1 MSGLR
6 FCFLTT
12 FYPPYNFGGDGIAV
26 QRLARALVGTGH
38 HVTVIHDADAFRSL
52 GGTPALPTGDPEPP
66 GLRVVTLESTLGPL
80 SSVLTQQLGHPV
92 VHGGRIAALLDE
104 GDFDVIHYHNISL
117 VGGPGVLA
125 LGSALKVYTA
135 HEHWLV
141 CPTHVLW
148 RHRREPCVGR
158 ECLRCQ
164 LHHHRPPQV
173 WRYSGLLERHL
184 AHVDLFLAMSVFS
197 RDKHREFGF
206 TREMEVL
213 PGFVDDTEPEN
224 RSATPP
230 QARPYFLFVGRLE
243 PSKGVEDLLPHFQG
257 DGPFDLLIAGDGT
270 LGEELRAKAG
280 TSPRIR
286 FLGRVAPEAL
296 APLYRHARALVV
308 PTRGFETFGLVVI
321 EAFRHGAPV
330 IARRIGPYPEMI
342 ESSGGGTL
350 FNTTGELADAITDYS
365 TDAAGAARRGAAG
378 REAYLKQW
386 TSAAVTPKYLDLI
399 HRVAARQGR
408 ERILAT
414 LGGN

>member
-26 QRLARALVGTGH
+26 QRLARALVGAGH
-38 HVTVIHDADAFRSL
+38 HVTVIHDAEAFRSL
-52 GGTPALPTGDPEPP
+52 GGAPALPAGDPDPP

-80 SSVLTQQLGHPV
+80 SSVLTQQLGRPV
-92 VHGGRIAALLDE
+92 VHGRRIAALLNE

-164 LHHHRPPQV
+164 LRHHRPPQV
-173 WRYSGLLERHL
+173 WRYTGLLERQL
-184 AHVDLFLAMSVFS
+184 EHVDLFLAMSAFS
-197 RDKHREFGF
+197 REKHREFGF
-206 TREMEVL
+206 PREMEVL
-213 PGFVDDTEPEN
+213 PGFVDDAEAGSQ
-224 RSATPP
+224 SAAAP
-230 QARPYFLFVGRLE
+230 QSRPYFLFVGRLE
-243 PSKGVEDLLPHFQG
+243 PSKGIADLLPLFEG

-270 LGEELRAKAG
+270 LGDELRAGAG
-280 TSPRIR
+280 ASPRIR
-286 FLGRVAPEAL
+286 FLGRVTPEAL
-296 APLYRHARALVV
+296 APLYGHARALVV

-321 EAFRHGAPV
+321 EAFRHGVPV
-330 IARRIGPYPEMI
+330 IARRIGPYPELI
-342 ESSGGGTL
+342 EGSGGGTL
-350 FNTTGELADAITDYS
+350 FSTTEELAAAIGDYGS
-365 TDAAGAARRGAAG
+365 DAAGAARRGAAG
-378 REAYLKQW
+378 REAYLQHW

-399 HRVAARQGR
+399 RGVAARQGR

-414 LGGN
+414 LGRN